1 MLLFEI
7 TENRLFVKLIAL
19 VSDIKHSL
27 EHDTHR
33 KSPWMNNVDE
43 FLDYLA
49 DHDIIIDRGD
59 FIDMIKNERGPLS
72 SVISNVQGD
81 EIVWRDGDENSDD
94 IENAATDAEI
104 DQQTNQDIVSGMA
117 QKALS
122 NS

>member
-27 EHDTHR
+27 EHETHR
-33 KSPWMNNVDE
+33 HNPWMDNVDD

-59 FIDMIKNERGPLS
+59 FVDMIKNERGPLS
-72 SVISNVQGD
+72 SVISNIQGD
-81 EIVWRDGDENSDD
+81 QIVWRDGDENSDD
-94 IENAATDAEI
+94 IAVSATDAEL
-104 DQQTNQDIVSGMA
+104 DQQANQDIVSGMA
-117 QKALS
+117 QKALK